1 MLSLQFADKQKKVF
15 SVFLIL
21 HIYIYVIILTECLL
35 QSAVLLFAAGD
46 DEGGG
51 GDLPAVHLRDT
62 GAVLGPGAGAA

>member
-15 SVFLIL
+15 RVFLVL
-21 HIYIYVIILTECLL
+21 YIYVILTECLL

-62 GAVLGPGAGAA
+62 GAVVGPGAGAA

>member
-21 HIYIYVIILTECLL
+21 YIYVIILTECLL